1 MYYFIFLV
9 IGGVIGFLI
18 AKAFQKNIPVNKKV
32 FIPKSEGELEEMRG
46 ESREALSERTEKRKE
61 RILELMRNK
70 QRENAELTQKI
81 EGNEELKVCDV
92 VVDRSPGITSDEVE
106 KLLDVSG
113 GTARKYLN
121 ELEEEN
127 KIEQV
132 GERGKGVYYILKI

>member
-1 MYYFIFLV
+1 MYYFIFLI

-32 FIPKSEGELEEMRG
+32 FGAKSDDELEEMRE

-61 RILELMRNK
+61 KILELMRNERGK
-70 QRENAELTQKI
+70 NVELTEKI
-81 EGNEELKVCDV
+81 ESDEELEVCDA

-121 ELEEEN
+121 ELEDEN

-132 GERGKGVYYILKI
+132 GDRGRGVYYILK

>member
-1 MYYFIFLV
+1 MYYFIFLI

-32 FIPKSEGELEEMRG
+32 FASKSEDELEEMRE

-61 RILELMRNK
+61 KILELMRNERGK
-70 QRENAELTQKI
+70 NAELTEKI
-81 EGNEELKVCDV
+81 ESDEELEVCDA

-106 KLLDVSG
+106 KLLDVSDQ
-113 GTARKYLN
+113 TARKYLN
-121 ELEEEN
+121 ELEDEN

-132 GERGKGVYYILKI
+132 GDRGRGVYYILK